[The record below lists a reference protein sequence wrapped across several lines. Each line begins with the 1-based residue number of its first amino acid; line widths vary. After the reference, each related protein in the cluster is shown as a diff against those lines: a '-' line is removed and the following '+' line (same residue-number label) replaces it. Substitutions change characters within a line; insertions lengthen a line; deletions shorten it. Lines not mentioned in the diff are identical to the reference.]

1 MVAGPRVTKEKKPR
15 RDAGEWRPAFLRGL
29 EVCPVVGEACKAA
42 HISRKTAYEWRER
55 DEAFRKEWDQAVEAG
70 LDGLEAALI
79 ERGKKRDTTAAI
91 FILKHRRPEIY
102 RERHEVTG
110 RDGAPLIAHIYL
122 PDNARG

>member
-1 MVAGPRVTKEKKPR
+1 MKPKKPQR
-15 RDAGEWRPAFLRGL
+15 RDAGEWRDAFLAGL
-29 EVCPVVGEACKAA
+29 RSIPVVRVACEAAQ
-42 HISRKTAYEWRER
+42 ISRKTAYAWRER
-55 DEAFRKEWDQAVEAG
+55 DVAFREAWDGAVEDG
-70 LDGLEAALI
+70 LDALEALLM
-79 ERGKKRDTTAAI
+79 KRAMTTDTTAAI